1 MTLRRTVVAALP
13 ALLLL
18 SASCTL
24 GPDPEAPPATAADSA
39 PSYVNAP
46 AATALPADDWW
57 RRFAD
62 PVTERLVVTAL
73 SSNPNIRAAAASV
86 IEAQATLRGAAGAR
100 LPQLSLALDAG
111 RNKFSMVLPQV
122 GRVGIYS
129 TTFTDQLQVS
139 YQVDLFGRLART
151 RQAAWARLL
160 ATEADRRAVSNTLVA
175 EVIRARI
182 QIASLQE
189 QLRLARENRDS
200 WRRTS
205 EVVESRYSE
214 GLSDAAELHL
224 VRSNLAQ
231 AEASLPPLRSS
242 LASAR
247 TGLDVLLGRRPGT
260 GAPLPDTLPT
270 LPDLSPVPAG
280 LPASLLD
287 RRPDL
292 VAARMRFSA
301 ATAQVGVALAN
312 LYPNLTL
319 SAAGGFTGSR
329 PAELTR
335 SADQIYSAA
344 LSVLAPLFKG
354 GQLRAEVEASRARAE
369 QAAATYASAVLQAL
383 REVEDALV
391 ADRELQ
397 QQLKSSR
404 LAYEAAGAAE
414 QLARSR
420 YDRGTGELL
429 DLLAAERSRELSESA
444 LITLRS
450 GLWNTR
456 VALFLALGG
465 DWAAGLETDTTE
477 GGPSPEADPPQHND
491 TTEVPQ

>member
-1 MTLRRTVVAALP
+1 MTTRRAGVVTLLAILLGAAG
-13 ALLLL
+13 
-18 SASCTL
+18 CTL
-24 GPDPEAPPATAADSA
+24 GPDPKVPPATAADAA

-46 AATALPADDWW
+46 VSSELPADDWW
-57 RRFAD
+57 RTFAD
-62 PVTERLVVTAL
+62 PLTEQLVLAAL
-73 SSNPNIRAAAASV
+73 SSNPDIRAAAASV
-86 IEAQATLRGAAGAR
+86 IEAQAALKGATGAR
-100 LPQLSLALDAG
+100 LPQLSLALDAN

-139 YQVDLFGRLART
+139 YQIDLFGRLART
-151 RQAAWARLL
+151 RQAAWAQLL

-200 WRRTS
+200 WRRTA
-205 EVVESRYSE
+205 EVVESRYRQ

-231 AEASLPPLRSS
+231 AEAALPPLRSS

-260 GAPLPDTLPT
+260 GKKLPGTLPA

-319 SAAGGFTGSR
+319 TAAGGFTGNR
-329 PAELTR
+329 PAELTH
-335 SADQIYSAA
+335 SANQIYSAA
-344 LSVLAPLFKG
+344 LSLLAPLFKG

-369 QAAATYASAVLQAL
+369 QAAAAYASAVLQAL

-397 QQLKSSR
+397 QQLESSR

-414 QLARSR
+414 RLARSR
-420 YDRGTGELL
+420 YEQGTGALL
-429 DLLAAERSRELSESA
+429 DLLASERSREASEST

-465 DWAAGLETDTTE
+465 NWAAE
-477 GGPSPEADPPQHND
+477 PPPQFND
-491 TTEVPQ
+491 ATEVPQ

>member
-1 MTLRRTVVAALP
+1 MTPCRPAVAAAL
-13 ALLLL
+13 ALLLG
-18 SASCTL
+18 AAACTL

-46 AATALPADDWW
+46 AAAALPADDWW
-57 RRFAD
+57 RNFAD
-62 PVTERLVVTAL
+62 PVTEKLVETAL
-73 SSNPNIRAAAASV
+73 SSNPSIRAAAASV
-86 IEAQATLRGAAGAR
+86 IEAQATLRGATGAR
-100 LPQLSLALDAG
+100 LPQLSLSLDAG
-111 RNKFSMVLPQV
+111 RNKFSLVLPQV

-151 RQAAWARLL
+151 RQAAWAQLL

-200 WRRTS
+200 WRRTT
-205 EVVESRYSE
+205 EVVESRYNQ

-224 VRSNLAQ
+224 VRSSLAQ

-247 TGLDVLLGRRPGT
+247 TGLDVLLGQRPGT
-260 GAPLPDTLPT
+260 GEALPDTLPA
-270 LPDLSPVPAG
+270 LPDLSPVPVG

-319 SAAGGFTGSR
+319 SAASGFTGNR
-329 PAELTR
+329 PAELTH
-335 SADQIYSAA
+335 SANQIYNAA
-344 LSVLAPLFKG
+344 LGVLAPLFKG
-354 GQLRAEVEASRARAE
+354 GQLRAEVDASRARAE
-369 QAAATYASAVLQAL
+369 QAAAAYASAVLQAL

-397 QQLKSSR
+397 RQLESSQ
-404 LAYEAAGAAE
+404 LAYDAAHAAE
-414 QLARSR
+414 RLARSR

-429 DLLAAERSRELSESA
+429 DLLAAERSREASQSA

-465 DWAAGLETDTTE
+465 DWVAALEPNNPGGRPPTE
-477 GGPSPEADPPQHND
+477 AAPPEHND